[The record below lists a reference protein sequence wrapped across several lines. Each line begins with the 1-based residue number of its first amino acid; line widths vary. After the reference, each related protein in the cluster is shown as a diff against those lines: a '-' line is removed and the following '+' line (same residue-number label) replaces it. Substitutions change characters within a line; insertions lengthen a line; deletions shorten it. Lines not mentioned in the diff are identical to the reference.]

1 MQAELVSKL
10 AATAVSHPKDC
21 SLAYLKDEEI
31 EAMLWDYPHDASE
44 PLVLFAL
51 MTHLKSPGK
60 PIPHEEFDVWLS
72 TCSSRLCLEWLKRH
86 GAILRYTVEEK
97 GASWQANPDA
107 LTTAF
112 VDALES
118 RHEALH
124 RFASYVLRDAL
135 RISSN

>member
-10 AATAVSHPKDC
+10 ATTAASHPKDC

-51 MTHLKSPGK
+51 MTHPKSPGK

-72 TCSSRLCLEWLKRH
+72 SCSSRLCLEWLKRQ
-86 GAILRYTVEEK
+86 GVILRYTVEEK
-97 GASWQANPDA
+97 GASWQANPDT